1 MVTSICVDEDDF
13 KVDPDNGR
21 LQLEHHFVQNSVE
34 TFVFTL
40 DGANDVFEKVTDFD
54 DVIIPVD
61 GYYIVTMDA
70 RGNAIITTASPG
82 TPVNASAVA
91 QLRVNNVAVA
101 GTETMLLL
109 NSQGGPDT
117 QEPALQIQG
126 TGSCTRTLFLTAGQA
141 LSMWGKRNSDLGTTT
156 EIRSDD
162 DGRCRITAT
171 RISGV

>member
-21 LQLEHHFVQNSVE
+21 LQLEHHFVQNAVE
-34 TFVFTL
+34 SFVFVL

-54 DVIIPVD
+54 DVVIATD

-70 RGNAIITTASPG
+70 HGNAIITTASPG
-82 TPVNASAVA
+82 TVVAASCSA
-91 QLRVNNVAVA
+91 QLRVDNVAVA
-101 GTETMLLL
+101 GTETMLIH
-109 NSQGGPDT
+109 NSQGSPDT
-117 QEPALQIQG
+117 QEPALQLRG

-141 LSMWGKRNSDLGTTT
+141 LSLWGKRNSDLGTTT

-171 RISGV
+171 RISGI